1 MRRGVFVASLALS
14 GLVAACSAGTPKAVP
29 QRLVLI
35 TVDTLRA
42 DHMSSF
48 GYPITTTPFLDRLAA
63 EGTLFTRA
71 YAQSATTKPSHSSIF
86 TSLYPVQHGVRNNGL
101 ILDEEFETLAEMLAA
116 AGYATAAFV
125 STDVPLGGNVG
136 QGFEVWDQHRVDRD
150 LEGGRSLY
158 RAAGDTVDRA
168 LAWVDEAVER
178 GQERFLLW
186 VHVYD
191 PHKPLQPPA
200 EVLEEV
206 EDMIAEHGEQ
216 AYRDLLVSRGIP
228 ADNRLGTAGTA
239 GTARTAVAAYDAEI
253 LYADR
258 QLARLFAHLDATGLN
273 DETLWIATSDH
284 GQGLGAHDWFGH
296 SKQIYNAQLWVPLV
310 FWQAGVAGGI
320 RVGERVVQH
329 VDVLPTVAE
338 IFGLTPNQIMP
349 MQGQSLTRYLDGE
362 RSRDAGWFAFAE
374 RSYYGNASERRQQR
388 GNYEPGERYSLQ
400 DTEYKYL
407 LHLEGDDEFYDLRN
421 DPYELVDMIASP
433 ELAGRR
439 DQMRDVLASMLQ
451 NMPSEHEAQAVS
463 PEDIE
468 RLRDLG
474 YIQ

>member
-1 MRRGVFVASLALS
+1 MNKGTIITCLVLS
-14 GLVAACSAGTPKAVP
+14 GLAAACSAGVPEMAAP

-48 GYPITTTPFLDRLAA
+48 DYPIATTPFLDRLAA

-71 YAQSATTKPSHSSIF
+71 YAHSATTKPSHSSIF

-101 ILDEEFETLAEMLAA
+101 VLDEEFETMAELLAA
-116 AGYATAAFV
+116 AGYTTAAFV
-125 STDVPLGGNVG
+125 STDAPLGGNVG
-136 QGFEVWDQHRVDRD
+136 QGFEVWDQHHADRD
-150 LEGGRSLY
+150 LEGGRKLY

-168 LAWVDEAVER
+168 IDWVDQAVAG
-178 GQERFLLW
+178 GQERFFLW

-200 EVLEEV
+200 EVLDEV
-206 EDMIAEHGEQ
+206 EGMIAGYGEQ
-216 AYRDLLVSRGIP
+216 AYRDLLVGRGIP
-228 ADNRLGTAGTA
+228 ADDEESE
-239 GTARTAVAAYDAEI
+239 ARAAVAAYDAEI

-258 QLARLFAHLDATGLN
+258 QLARLFEHLEAAGLN
-273 DETLWIATSDH
+273 DEALWIATSDH

-296 SKQIYNAQLWVPLV
+296 SKQIYNAQLWVPLL
-310 FWQAGVAGGI
+310 FWRAGGAGGSRI
-320 RVGERVVQH
+320 GERVVQH
-329 VDVLPTVAE
+329 VDVLPTVADLLD
-338 IFGLTPNQIMP
+338 LTPNQIMP
-349 MQGQSLTRYLDGE
+349 IQGQSLTQYLAG
-362 RSRDAGWFAFAE
+362 RRARDAAWFAFAE
-374 RSYYGNASERRQQR
+374 RSYYGNASMRRQQR

-407 LHLEGDDEFYDLRN
+407 LYLEGDDEFYDLRN
-421 DPYELVDMIASP
+421 DPYELVNMIGSP

-439 DQMRDVLASMLQ
+439 DQMRDVLAAMLQ

-463 PEDIE
+463 PEDIA